1 VSCGV
6 PVGFLAE
13 EQRRSYGRYRGEPSP
28 EQLARFFHLDDED
41 LALIGRRRGDH
52 NRLGFALQLCTVR
65 FLGAFLPDPT
75 DVPEGATRYVAAQ
88 LGVGDPISAL
98 PGYLER
104 EPTHREHAL
113 EIRDAHGYRPFG
125 SQPELFRL
133 ARYLYGQAWVAPE
146 RPGVLF
152 DSATSWLLERRVLL
166 PGPTTLERLV
176 SRVRERA
183 ATRLHQRLARLP
195 DEEKR
200 ERLERLLLVESG
212 ARQTTLDRLRKA
224 PAAVSGSTSPSSS
237 TLTLG
242 GSWAGPWLT
251 I

>member
-1 VSCGV
+1 M
-6 PVGFLAE
+6 
-13 EQRRSYGRYRGEPSP
+13 
-28 EQLARFFHLDDED
+28 
-41 LALIGRRRGDH
+41 
-52 NRLGFALQLCTVR
+52 
-65 FLGAFLPDPT
+65 GAFLPDPT

-88 LGVGDPISAL
+88 LGVGDPISTL

-133 ARYLYGQAWVAPE
+133 ARFLYGRAWVAPE

-200 ERLERLLLVESG
+200 ERLERLLLVEPS